1 MTNLHHA
8 YNLTTGEIISCP
20 TGNHL
25 KRCVAIINR
34 NDRKY
39 GERPEWIFAH
49 RCGISKIIAKANK
62 IGAQRLG
69 C

>member
-8 YNLTTGEIISCP
+8 YNLSTGEIVSCQ

-25 KRCVAIINR
+25 KKCVAIINR

-39 GERPEWIFAH
+39 GVRSEWIFAH
-49 RCGISKIIAKANK
+49 HCGISKIMAKANK
-62 IGAQRLG
+62 IGKQRMG
-69 C
+69 R